1 MNINENTMKKGFLI
15 VTTILLA
22 LLSTAISASE
32 AEFPNRKLYPKTT
45 PISLDDL
52 HKRKDQV
59 IIVDVRSAYEYS
71 TLNITGALNIPLNS
85 NGFIEDIIELRAT
98 RKEPIVFYCNGKTCK
113 KSYKAAARALKADIP
128 NILVYDAGIFDWAR
142 KYPNDSSLL
151 GRTPVKKNQLIS
163 SNKFKKHLLDH
174 KVFINKA
181 TSKAIILDIRDPTQ
195 REGLYIFN
203 NMEYPVPL
211 DNTRLQ
217 EFVDR
222 AKAEKKT
229 LLIYDA
235 VGKQVRWL
243 QYYLEDQKLASY
255 YFMKGGA
262 KAYFD
267 SLLGEYR

>member
-1 MNINENTMKKGFLI
+1 MKTGFP
-15 VTTILLA
+15 LA
-22 LLSTAISASE
+22 IAFICALFITQVSASDD
-32 AEFPNRKLYPKTT
+32 EFPNRKLYPETT
-45 PISLDDL
+45 PISLDEL
-52 HKRKDQV
+52 HKQKDKV
-59 IIVDVRSAYEYS
+59 IIVDVRSAYEYE

-85 NGFIEDIIELRAT
+85 KGFVEDIIELRAT
-98 RKEPIVFYCNGKTCK
+98 RSEPIVFYCNGKTCK
-113 KSYKAAARALKADIP
+113 KSYKAAARAQKANTP
-128 NILVYDAGIFDWAR
+128 NVLVYDAGIFDWAR
-142 KYPNDSSLL
+142 KYPNDSALL
-151 GRTPVKKNQLIS
+151 GKTPVKQNQLIS
-163 SNKFKKHLLDH
+163 NADFRKHLLEH
-174 KVFINKA
+174 EAFIEKA
-181 TSKAIILDIRDPTQ
+181 SSRAIVLDIRDPTQ

-203 NMEYPVPL
+203 NTEYPVPL
-211 DNTRLQ
+211 DNAKLQ

-267 SLLGEYR
+267 GLLGEYR

>member
-1 MNINENTMKKGFLI
+1 MKRGFPLAIALI
-15 VTTILLA
+15 FALFTTQA
-22 LLSTAISASE
+22 FANDE
-32 AEFPNRKLYPKTT
+32 EFPNRKLYPETT

-52 HKRKDQV
+52 HKQKDQV
-59 IIVDVRSAYEYS
+59 IIVDVRSAYEYE

-85 NGFIEDIIELRAT
+85 KGFVEDIIELRAT
-98 RKEPIVFYCNGKTCK
+98 RSEPIVFYCNGKTCK

-128 NILVYDAGIFDWAR
+128 NVLVYDAGIFDWAR
-142 KYPNDSSLL
+142 KYPDDSALL
-151 GRTPVKKNQLIS
+151 GKTPVKQNQLIS
-163 SNKFKKHLLDH
+163 SADFKKHLIAHDAF
-174 KVFINKA
+174 VDKA
-181 TSKAIILDIRDPTQ
+181 SSRAIILDIRDPTQ

-203 NMEYPVPL
+203 NQEYPVPL
-211 DNTRLQ
+211 DNAKLQ